1 MATDY
6 DPSVTAEIL
15 AVAMS
20 RCVRSV
26 ELLVRTGKIPPF
38 DTKPNRKARGWK
50 LSTLR
55 AWNPRVAHRIDLL
68 LIAAA

>member
-6 DPSVTAEIL
+6 DPDIKAEIL
-15 AVAMS
+15 AVAMD

-26 ELLVRTGKIPPF
+26 EMLVRTGQIPAF
-38 DTKPNRKARGWK
+38 DVKPNRKARGWK

>member
-6 DPSVTAEIL
+6 DPDIKAEIL
-15 AVAMS
+15 AVAMDRS
-20 RCVRSV
+20 VRTV

-38 DTKPNRKARGWK
+38 AKINRKAHGWK

-55 AWNPRVAHRIDLL
+55 AWNPRVAHRIDCLL
-68 LIAAA
+68 TATG

>member
-6 DPSVTAEIL
+6 DPDIKAEIF
-15 AVAMS
+15 AVAIDRS
-20 RCVRSV
+20 VRHV
-26 ELLVRTGKIPPF
+26 ELLARTGQIPPF
-38 DTKPNRKARGWK
+38 AKINRKGHGWK